1 MAAVGA
7 AAAAAAAAAE
17 LSAVSPV
24 AATPAPPTTTGDAP
38 ASPAAAAPRPYTIVP
53 YSAALAPAFRAI
65 NIAWISEYFVVEAPD
80 LEVLDDPEGAV
91 LAGGG
96 RIWFAVE
103 EGGEHDDALS
113 AVIGTCALLPQGDG
127 SYELAKMGVVKA
139 AQGRGVG
146 VALGRVALAA
156 AAEAAAPYVELLSN
170 RRLAPALRVYEKLG
184 FVEVPMPPA
193 TPYVRADIRMVA
205 SLGGWPADVDGAAVA
220 GTGGGAGGGVGAK

>member
-1 MAAVGA
+1 M
-7 AAAAAAAAAE
+7 
-17 LSAVSPV
+17 
-24 AATPAPPTTTGDAP
+24 
-38 ASPAAAAPRPYTIVP
+38 PYT
-53 YSAALAPAFRAI
+53 AALAPAFRAI
-65 NIAWISEYFVVEAPD
+65 NLAWISEYFVVEAPD

-103 EGGEHDDALS
+103 EGGEHDDAPS

-146 VALGRVALAA
+146 VALGRAALAA
-156 AAEAAAPYVELLSN
+156 AAEAGAPYVELLSN

-220 GTGGGAGGGVGAK
+220 GTGGGAGGGGGGDAK